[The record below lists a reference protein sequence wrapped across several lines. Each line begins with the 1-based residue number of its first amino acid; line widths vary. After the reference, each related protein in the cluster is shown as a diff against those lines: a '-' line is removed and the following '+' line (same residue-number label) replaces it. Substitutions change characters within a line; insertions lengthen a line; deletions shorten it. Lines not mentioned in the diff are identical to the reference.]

1 MWPIQRN
8 CYHFVMSSGRV
19 AVEVR
24 LAMAHQNIYYQQNA
38 SLEWLLTLRLV
49 MRMKSVTAVDYDQL
63 YHAGYHCGDCAADDD
78 YYAAW
83 HDLVA

>member
-8 CYHFVMSSGRV
+8 GYHFVMSSGRV

-63 YHAGYHCGDCAADDD
+63 YHAGYHFGDCAADDD